1 MAMFLA
7 WALWQNL
14 GYIEALLS
22 ANPRVAFDD
31 FNPEEKLKHRMNNV
45 KNKLASSIQKLD
57 A

>member
-22 ANPRVAFDD
+22 ANPRVAFDY
-31 FNPEEKLKHRMNNV
+31 NPEEKLKHRMNNV